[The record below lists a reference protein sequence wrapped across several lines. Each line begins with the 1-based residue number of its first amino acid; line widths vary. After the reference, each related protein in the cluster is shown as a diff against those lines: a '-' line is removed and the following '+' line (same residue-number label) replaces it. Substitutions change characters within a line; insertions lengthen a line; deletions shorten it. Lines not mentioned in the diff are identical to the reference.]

1 MSLQEIRQI
10 IASQKID
17 VYVLPKSDEH
27 QSEYLCQEDERL
39 AFLTGFT
46 GSFGLALVSQI
57 DAFVWTDSR
66 YFLQAEKEL
75 K

>member
-1 MSLQEIRQI
+1 MSLQEVREAIKGL
-10 IASQKID
+10 KID
-17 VYVLPKSDEH
+17 VYVLPRTDEH
-27 QSEYLCQEDERL
+27 QSEYLCGEDERL

-46 GSFGLALVSQI
+46 GSSGLAFISQI

-66 YFLQAEKEL
+66 YFLQAEAEL